1 MQRDSLWGRQGKVVH
16 VVGRLSSEV
25 IGFLGPATHA
35 LAHEGFE
42 QQVVMID
49 ALQHR
54 QHVAQL
60 HESAELL
67 LVSARRN
74 PMAQW
79 KAVLRAFRSVLNA
92 GAVQAVHLHGVGP
105 GLIAG
110 CVARAAGRQASIFHS
125 PHGARSFGLLGAVA
139 AALVRPLLRTP
150 RDKVVNKGPGR
161 AQASATDRVELPIED
176 AFFAVSRHEARHPL
190 IVTGGRAAEALR
202 GVERVAQLAVLLGG
216 DVPRIGFNW
225 IGRVDD
231 VSRARLGAAGV
242 GVFDAAAG
250 AETAARF
257 APGWIYLAPVPS
269 PGFPRSLVEAM
280 AAGLP
285 CIAFDCAQHR
295 LVVRAGETGYLCVS
309 ERDMI
314 ERIAT
319 LIDEPALRVR
329 LGAAAREAALSQF
342 GEAAFVRRLRLAYAL
357 ST

>member
-1 MQRDSLWGRQGKVVH
+1 MQRDSLCERQGKVVH

-35 LAHEGFE
+35 LARDGFE

-60 HESAELL
+60 HESAELR
-67 LVSARRN
+67 LVSAQRN
-74 PMAQW
+74 PVAQW
-79 KAVLRAFRSVLNA
+79 KAVLQEFRSVLND
-92 GAVQAVHLHGVGP
+92 GVVQAVHLHGAGP

-110 CVARAAGRQASIFHS
+110 FVARVAGGRASVFHS
-125 PHGARSFGLLGAVA
+125 AHGSRSSGMLGSVAGL
-139 AALVRPLLRTP
+139 LVRPFLRTP
-150 RDKVVNKGPGR
+150 RENVMNKGSGR
-161 AQASATDRVELPIED
+161 VPARSAELLERPIEG

-190 IVTGGRAAEALR
+190 IVTGDRAAGVRA
-202 GVERVAQLAVLLGG
+202 VERVAQLAVLLGG
-216 DVPRIGFNW
+216 GVPHIGFNW

-231 VSRARLGAAGV
+231 VSHARLGAAGV
-242 GVFDAAAG
+242 GVFDAASG
-250 AETAARF
+250 AEIAARF

-269 PGFPRSLVEAM
+269 AGFPRSLVEAM

-285 CIAFDCAQHR
+285 CIALDCPQHR
-295 LVVRAGETGYLCVS
+295 MVVRAGETGYLCAS

-314 ERIAT
+314 GRIAT
-319 LIDEPALRVR
+319 LIDEPALRAR
-329 LGAAAREAALSQF
+329 LGTAAREAALSQF

-357 ST
+357 PT